1 MCIFSYLCFC
11 NYNYKIFKNG
21 IKINKMV
28 LPILPG
34 IIVLAGARILVSYG
48 THLLRFIA
56 ANPKIL
62 LSTATVATVADALKE
77 HEKNEQIRNSIL
89 QDIYTQNPELA
100 QKIVSAGGFSFHPV
114 ENMFQIAISSAITGL
129 IIYAIIQKI

>member
-1 MCIFSYLCFC
+1 
-11 NYNYKIFKNG
+11 
-21 IKINKMV
+21 MV

-48 THLLRFIA
+48 THLLRFVV

-62 LSTATVATVADALKE
+62 MGTATVATVADALKE
-77 HEKNEQIRNSIL
+77 HEKNEEIRNTIL

-100 QKIVSAGGFSFHPV
+100 GKIVSAGGFSFHPV
-114 ENMFQIAISSAITGL
+114 ENVFQMVIPWAIIGL
-129 IIYAIIQKI
+129 IFYVLYKKI

>member
-1 MCIFSYLCFC
+1 
-11 NYNYKIFKNG
+11 
-21 IKINKMV
+21 MV

-48 THLLRFIA
+48 THLLRFIV

-62 LSTATVATVADALKE
+62 ISTATVATVADALKE

-89 QDIYTQNPELA
+89 QDIYSQNPELA
-100 QKIVSAGGFSFHPV
+100 QKIVSAGGFSFKPI
-114 ENMFQIAISSAITGL
+114 ENIFQMVISSAITGL